1 MPIPKKGSF
10 PRIRRSQGNNLFSDF
25 SVPKSH
31 YFLATRVVAAWLIV
45 ISPLLKE
52 STDQRKPSFRRYW

>member
-10 PRIRRSQGNNLFSDF
+10 PRIRRPQGNNLFSDF
-25 SVPKSH
+25 SVPKNH

-52 STDQRKPSFRRYW
+52 STDQEQPSSRRYR